1 MVGIALGDR
10 GHPPTKTSIIRF
22 MSART
27 APLPIP
33 IPATDAHFYKYAA
46 FTDKKME
53 WLKEIIFEHKLYLP
67 TLDQLNDPADGRPKL
82 AAISEEKL
90 FNFLYHDRLS
100 QNPDMSLDQQINE
113 GLILDHNLKLHG
125 RECITRKMSQYL
137 NNELNGWRIYCLSKR
152 WDNLSLWAKYA
163 NNHTGYCL
171 EFANIG
177 PFFTSAKIV
186 RYGEAPELDPT
197 NREHMDGR
205 WFFCKR
211 EVWSNEEEVRVLIP
225 RHSSCKVQIDPLW
238 LTRLILGWKMAED
251 DKQRIRK
258 WANERLPELKVV
270 SAIYDQVDQTL
281 KIAD

>member
-1 MVGIALGDR
+1 
-10 GHPPTKTSIIRF
+10 

-33 IPATDAHFYKYAA
+33 VRATDAHFYKYAEFA
-46 FTDKKME
+46 DKKQE
-53 WLKEIIFEHKLYLP
+53 WLKEILLAHKLYLP

-90 FNFLYHDRLS
+90 FSFLYQIRLS
-100 QNPDMSLDQQINE
+100 KNPHMSPGQQNYERQVLV
-113 GLILDHNLKLHG
+113 HNLKQYG
-125 RECITRKMSQYL
+125 TDFITRELSKSL
-137 NNELNGWRIYCLSKR
+137 NNELNDWRIYCLSKR

-163 NNHTGYCL
+163 NGHSGYCL

-177 PFFTSAKIV
+177 SFFTSAKVV
-186 RYGEAPELDPT
+186 RYGEAPELDLT

-225 RHSSCKVQIDPLW
+225 RHSRCKVQIDPSC
-238 LTRLILGWKMAED
+238 LTRLILGWKMAD
-251 DKQRIRK
+251 GDKQLIRK
-258 WANERLPELKVV
+258 WAKERLPELKVV
-270 SAIYDQVDQTL
+270 SAIYDPADQAL
-281 KIAD
+281 RIAA